1 MALNVAKCFN
11 RGKWFTEK
19 LASWEISWKKDRTI
33 PEGKQGCFQRIKSW
47 FADEGVEL
55 AVWEHLLGAGESK

>member
-1 MALNVAKCFN
+1 MVYRETC
-11 RGKWFTEK
+11 K
-19 LASWEISWKKDRTI
+19 LGNLLEKDRTI

-55 AVWEHLLGAGESK
+55 AVWKHLSGAGESK